1 MDKIKG
7 MLMSRLMQFSVSN
20 RHKNYVKCFF
30 KVWSTQSLSP
40 GIPTH
45 PMNKGG
51 PGGSDCKESA
61 CNAGDLGSIPGSRRS
76 PWRREW
82 LPTPVFFPGEFH
94 GQRSLAGYSPWEHKE
109 WDTTEWLAP
118 EISTLDNSNDHTW
131 RNTELEL
138 LELLKGR
145 KQRIRKQK
153 SREEKR

>member
-1 MDKIKG
+1 MS
-7 MLMSRLMQFSVSN
+7 LMWGEVSN
-20 RHKNYVKCFF
+20 QLSLIPKGDYLVELDLNMWILKRAQPFR
-30 KVWSTQSLSP
+30 QS
-40 GIPTH
+40 
-45 PMNKGG
+45 G
-51 PGGSDCKESA
+51 PCWPRKQTSMSVNKESA
-61 CNAGDLGSIPGSRRS
+61 CNAGDLGSIPGSGRS